1 MLLLHLPLQPG
12 TLSLYWGWG
21 EHWPVCSSPKTHPFS
36 AQAFEDPVFGSFS
49 QEPPGSFQTS
59 LQGCLMQRI
68 HSYLSLTPSAF
79 LLSLFSPTAHLP
91 LLSSI
96 PLLPSAPL
104 YFHSPPAELG
114 SPPFPLLPLSASQRV
129 SIWSS
134 RKPPA
139 TLPGSSVT
147 DTDSCWGGR

>member
-96 PLLPSAPL
+96 PPSPLRSPLFPLPPGGAWLPSLPP
-104 YFHSPPAELG
+104 SPSL
-114 SPPFPLLPLSASQRV
+114 SLSASQYLE
-129 SIWSS
+129 
-134 RKPPA
+134 
-139 TLPGSSVT
+139 LPEAAGHSPREQR
-147 DTDSCWGGR
+147 DRHRLLLGGR